1 MVEYS
6 IMAFKNLS
14 FSIGTGSRELMVY
27 FSFGG
32 LILAVMGYWVK
43 KWTGVIFSI
52 DLSPPPLVEDPE
64 RFYRSG
70 EK

>member
-32 LILAVMGYWVK
+32 LIIAVMGYWVK
-43 KWTGVIFSI
+43 KWTGVIISIIGILFLYLYFTGFFSRI
-52 DLSPPPLVEDPE
+52 M
-64 RFYRSG
+64 G
-70 EK
+70 